1 MNDDFKKAVGK
12 ISTDLRNITSSG
24 EWEEDLEVALE
35 SIELSQNDIE
45 IIKRISSPTLFND
58 INDADG
64 NALTKS
70 IEERLMH
77 AFKDPVVKSGMMFEH
92 ASLGAFSDEDVMRL
106 LIESRNALED
116 IVHNYRKILGEEMP
130 GSVADIIAEYEQN
143 TITNLN
149 DQIDNLSEQS
159 DINPDNIVPKGD
171 GWEHISRLPEDAFTN
186 E

>member
-12 ISTDLRNITSSG
+12 ISIDLRKITASG

-35 SIELSQNDIE
+35 SIDLSQDDIDV
-45 IIKRISSPTLFND
+45 IKKISTPTLFDD

-64 NALTKS
+64 NALTRS
-70 IEERLMH
+70 IEQRLMH
-77 AFKDPVVKSGMMFEH
+77 AFKDPVVKSGMIFEH
-92 ASLGAFSDEDVMRL
+92 ASLGAFNDEDVMRL

-130 GSVADIIAEYEQN
+130 GSVADIITEYEQN

-149 DQIDNLSEQS
+149 DQIDKLSEQS
-159 DINPDNIVPKGD
+159 GINPNDIIPKGD